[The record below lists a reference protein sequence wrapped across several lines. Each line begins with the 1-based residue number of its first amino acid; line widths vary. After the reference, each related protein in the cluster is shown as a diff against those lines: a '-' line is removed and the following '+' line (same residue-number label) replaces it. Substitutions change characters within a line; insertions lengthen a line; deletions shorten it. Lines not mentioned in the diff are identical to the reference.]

1 MWELVP
7 SLLMLNLKSSKT
19 GISSRA
25 GLKANLTT
33 VRMILHARFDIP
45 QESFFYENLG
55 SKGFACLWKLFWC
68 FPAENITETHDV
80 TCGYSWVSCQSS
92 DCAESFPLSLICR
105 GDLFYR
111 GGCREEPLYQLDR
124 VITIEYQIPP
134 EQLTLEQDTTLS
146 SLEEG
151 ALSQCSQA
159 EHMISSRAYDCLKN
173 IVREVCRTKAIV
185 KVNFNPTFSCL
196 IKWAAFNLS
205 SYNGTIFPSV

>member
-1 MWELVP
+1 
-7 SLLMLNLKSSKT
+7 MLNFEVVQNRDLVK
-19 GISSRA
+19 GRA
-25 GLKANLTT
+25 SASLTT
-33 VRMILHARFDIP
+33 VRMILLAGFDIP
-45 QESFFYENLG
+45 QESFFYEKLG

-68 FPAENITETHDV
+68 FLAENSSETHDIQV
-80 TCGYSWVSCQSS
+80 TCGYTWVSCQSF
-92 DCAESFPLSLICR
+92 DCAESSPLSLICR

-159 EHMISSRAYDCLKN
+159 EHLISSRAYDCLKN
-173 IVREVCRTKAIV
+173 IVREVCRTKA
-185 KVNFNPTFSCL
+185 KVNFNPTFSWL

-205 SYNGTIFPSV
+205 I